1 MRGAVAFCT
10 CVRYPRNPCLCI
22 WARISRGI
30 NQSFYKC
37 FSKKHPERSE
47 HFQYHVAVPMAVNF
61 KTKGKFS
68 LQSYFFSKYLFSD
81 KKLKTSFRGLG
92 FLHLYWLA
100 DFFRDSIWIRVR
112 AIYSLCV
119 YFGEESLFIRKKG
132 SLGIVCWSVKAWTMI
147 FIITFASCDL
157 ISGVTQLSSGLAGGD
172 PWPRSP
178 RLLWLITIM
187 PDLWILLCKS
197 GSSSSDFHR
206 TAFCS
211 NKAILLVAQ
220 RNKN

>member
-37 FSKKHPERSE
+37 FSKKHPKRSE

-100 DFFRDSIWIRVR
+100 DFFRDTCAVP
-112 AIYSLCV
+112 AYGYV
-119 YFGEESLFIRKKG
+119 YVPFIVSVYILEKKVSLFARKEVWGLSVNRWKLEPWFLSSPLPAVTWFLVSHNSAQGLPVVIRDHVPRSSCG
-132 SLGIVCWSVKAWTMI
+132 SSPQHLIFGSYYVRVGPLPLI
-147 FIITFASCDL
+147 FI
-157 ISGVTQLSSGLAGGD
+157 GL
-172 PWPRSP
+172 
-178 RLLWLITIM
+178 LFVQIKL
-187 PDLWILLCKS
+187 
-197 GSSSSDFHR
+197 
-206 TAFCS
+206 FC
-211 NKAILLVAQ
+211 
-220 RNKN
+220 